1 MAESAGSD
9 TWAMTSGGKRDLN
22 ALVAFALASDPE
34 HGDTTDRTD
43 VPDGHDAIG
52 FQIDKGNIRQSQA
65 TRAASGHRHDVKR

>member
-22 ALVAFALASDPE
+22 ALALASDPE

-43 VPDGHDAIG
+43 VPDARDAIG
-52 FQIDKGNIRQSQA
+52 FQIDKGNVRQSQA
-65 TRAASGHRHDVKR
+65 TRAASGHRRDVKR